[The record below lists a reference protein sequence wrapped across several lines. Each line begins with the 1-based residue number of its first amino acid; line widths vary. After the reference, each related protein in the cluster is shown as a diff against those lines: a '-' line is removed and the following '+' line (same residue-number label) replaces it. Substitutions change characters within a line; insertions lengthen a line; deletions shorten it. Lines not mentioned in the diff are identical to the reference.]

1 MKAVLYIIA
10 CILTILALIHFY
22 CIHSLFSLVLAVM
35 IDVVILVPKSIRKP
49 ILFCIFA
56 VFSNPFVFLIIIG
69 LITKQLIL
77 LF

>member
-1 MKAVLYIIA
+1 MKAFLYIIA
-10 CILTILALIHFY
+10 CILTILALINFY
-22 CIHSLFSLVLAVM
+22 YIHSLFNLVLAVT

-49 ILFCIFA
+49 ILFCVFA
-56 VFSNPFVFLIIIG
+56 VFSNPYVFLITIL